1 MELYKK
7 KNNIENKQKNRRIR
21 ERNNQKENNQRR
33 NIYLQKM
40 IEQNINEND
49 VLDLK
54 SAGENINNVRNNMED
69 IFSNDENKKKA
80 IKYVIEIGKIKSIRN
95 SPNHRLDKSA
105 SPSQKK
111 GYIQNESNRFS
122 PNSTYYDGR
131 FYNTTNNNNYGPN
144 TVSNF
149 YNPNQRKLRVY
160 NNPNR
165 NYYDEEE
172 YNESQ
177 PYYNNPEES
186 QNDYEPS
193 SSNYNDDKNIQVI
206 KYSRSPE
213 PKIGNKYIQIV
224 KETYE
229 RSVRRPYFQIKKNK
243 DIQIRQ
249 NRQINNN
256 YNNINT
262 DDEIEELIKTINELQ
277 SIINSQKNEIIIT
290 EEI

>member
-1 MELYKK
+1 
-7 KNNIENKQKNRRIR
+7 
-21 ERNNQKENNQRR
+21 
-33 NIYLQKM
+33 M

-105 SPSQKK
+105 SPLQKK
-111 GYIQNESNRFS
+111 GYIHNESNRFS
-122 PNSTYYDGR
+122 PNSAYYDGR
-131 FYNTTNNNNYGPN
+131 FNNATNNYGPN

-177 PYYNNPEES
+177 PYNPEEN

-193 SSNYNDDKNIQVI
+193 SSNYNDDKNIQII

-213 PKIGNKYIQIV
+213 PKVGNKYIQIV

-229 RSVRRPYFQIKKNK
+229 RSVRRPHFQIKKNK

-256 YNNINT
+256 YSNINT
-262 DDEIEELIKTINELQ
+262 DDEIEELIKTINELK
-277 SIINSQKNEIIIT
+277 SIINSQKNEIIINRRDLG
-290 EEI
+290 E

>member
-7 KNNIENKQKNRRIR
+7 KTNIENKQNRRIK
-21 ERNNQKENNQRR
+21 ERNNPKENNKRR

-40 IEQNINEND
+40 IEENND

-80 IKYVIEIGKIKSIRN
+80 IKYVIEIGKVKSIRN
-95 SPNHRLDKSA
+95 SPNHRLDKSV
-105 SPSQKK
+105 SPLQKK
-111 GYIQNESNRFS
+111 GYIYGNNESNRFS
-122 PNSTYYDGR
+122 PNSTYY
-131 FYNTTNNNNYGPN
+131 FGPN

-160 NNPNR
+160 NNKNR

-172 YNESQ
+172 NNEYQ
-177 PYYNNPEES
+177 PYYNNPEET

-193 SSNYNDDKNIQVI
+193 SSYYNDDKNIKTV

-213 PKIGNKYIQIV
+213 PKTGNKYIQIT

-229 RSVRRPYFQIKKNK
+229 RTVRRPHFQIKKDK

-249 NRQINNN
+249 NRQIN
-256 YNNINT
+256 YSNINT
-262 DDEIEELIKTINELQ
+262 DDEIEELIRTI
-277 SIINSQKNEIIIT
+277 
-290 EEI
+290 